1 MIELPIIEKGIPLPV
16 KKPKPDQRRERKP
29 SPWPAFLQAL
39 EVGDS
44 FLIEYPAANT
54 VKAHARSLGIKLV
67 WRREGKGPRGMAQER
82 VWRAE

>member
-1 MIELPIIEKGIPLPV
+1 MVTLPTIEKGVPMPA
-16 KKPKPDQRRERKP
+16 KKPDQRRERRS

-44 FLIEYPAANT
+44 FLVEYPAAST

-67 WRREGKGPRGMAQER
+67 WRYDGKGPNNMAQER
-82 VWRAE
+82 IWRAE